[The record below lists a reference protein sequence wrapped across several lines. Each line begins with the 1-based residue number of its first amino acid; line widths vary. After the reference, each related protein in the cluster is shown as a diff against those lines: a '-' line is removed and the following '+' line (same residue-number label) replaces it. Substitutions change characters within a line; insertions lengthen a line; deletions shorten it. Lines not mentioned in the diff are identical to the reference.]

1 MLRSVWVGKEIT
13 MKVTSYLLAVVL
25 LGVGMAAQTSSSGQ
39 AAGTQTKTMRQQRME
54 MMQQHMQ
61 EMKAQIAKMQANV
74 DQMKANAAKIKDP
87 AVRQQADLDAQMWQM
102 MVDHM
107 QGMQKMM
114 AEHGGMMG
122 GGMHMHHRGPRGT
135 PPPPPSQQPQ

>member
-1 MLRSVWVGKEIT
+1 
-13 MKVTSYLLAVVL
+13 MKPVSFLAAVL
-25 LGVGMAAQTSSSGQ
+25 FLGASLAAQT
-39 AAGTQTKTMRQQRME
+39 AAQGTTPATPPPPHHQHMMA
-54 MMQQHMQ
+54 MQQHMQ
-61 EMKAQIAKMQANV
+61 EMKAQITKMQANV

-87 AVRQQADLDAQMWQM
+87 AARQQAELDAQMWQS

-122 GGMHMHHRGPRGT
+122 PGMHHEMHHPGPKGT
-135 PPPPPSQQPQ
+135 PPPPSSQPQ

>member
-1 MLRSVWVGKEIT
+1 
-13 MKVTSYLLAVVL
+13 MKPAALFLAVL
-25 LGVGMAAQTSSSGQ
+25 FFSASLAAQT
-39 AAGTQTKTMRQQRME
+39 AAQGTIPGTPPPPHQQHM
-54 MMQQHMQ
+54 MAMQQHMQ

-107 QGMQKMM
+107 QGMQQMM
-114 AEHGGMMG
+114 SEHGGMMG
-122 GGMHMHHRGPRGT
+122 PGMHHRMHHPGPGGT
-135 PPPPPSQQPQ
+135 PPPSSQPQ

>member
-1 MLRSVWVGKEIT
+1 
-13 MKVTSYLLAVVL
+13 MKGIVLAVL
-25 LGVGMAAQTSSSGQ
+25 ILSAGLAAQTSTPAQ
-39 AAGTQTKTMRQQRME
+39 ETAPATPPPVHHQHMMA
-54 MMQQHMQ
+54 MQQHMQ
-61 EMKAQIAKMQANV
+61 EMKAQITKMQANV

-87 AVRQQADLDAQMWQM
+87 AARQQAELDAQMWQS

-122 GGMHMHHRGPRGT
+122 PGMHHEMHHPSPKGT
-135 PPPPPSQQPQ
+135 PPPPSSQPQ